1 MGEARSRRFPPV
13 SGPYGW
19 AGAALFIAA
28 VGCELVAIIALTWLA
43 FSNNSGSP
51 AVWIIVL
58 FASFPLGAAAVVIWR
73 IGRRRAGTLPADR
86 MPTERRNRLLV
97 AIAVISLGS
106 ALGFGGFLFL
116 AFTLEGARRL
126 AFGVAALFLGTAIS
140 EFGVMRMNAV
150 LQRPQP
156 SLLRWSPKHPY
167 LIYITLSIVL
177 SGLSLA
183 TGLFWPDLLP
193 SP

>member
-1 MGEARSRRFPPV
+1 V

-28 VGCELVAIIALTWLA
+28 VACELIAIIALTWLA
-43 FSNNSGSP
+43 FSNNSGSA

-58 FASFPLGAAAVVIWR
+58 LASFPLAAAAVVMWR

-86 MPTERRNRLLV
+86 MPPERRNRLLV
-97 AIAVISLGS
+97 AIAVMSLGS
-106 ALGFGGFLFL
+106 VLGVGGFLFL

-150 LQRPQP
+150 LQRPPP
-156 SLLRWSPKHPY
+156 SLLGWSPKRPY
-167 LIYITLSIVL
+167 LIYIMLSIVL

-183 TGLFWPDLLP
+183 TGLFWPEILP